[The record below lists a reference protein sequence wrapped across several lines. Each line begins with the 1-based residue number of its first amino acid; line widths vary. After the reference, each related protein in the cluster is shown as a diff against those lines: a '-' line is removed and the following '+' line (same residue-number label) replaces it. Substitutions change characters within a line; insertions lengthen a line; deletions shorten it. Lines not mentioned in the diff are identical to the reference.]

1 MINRQE
7 LYMYVI
13 QIRSSEQIERLECER
28 KGLLKTTNGISQNEY
43 YDISLHTATAT
54 TYFPI

>member
-1 MINRQE
+1 
-7 LYMYVI
+7 MYVI

-28 KGLLKTTNGISQNEY
+28 KGLLKTTNGFSQNEY
-43 YDISLHTATAT
+43 YDISLHTDTAT